1 MIISARKQPKKSMNS
16 IYLVNV
22 LFNLS
27 GNLYGLTLIV
37 GASIG
42 TALASK
48 SYVLIWHSI
57 HKKKKTWNQIF
68 KVTRSHA

>member
-1 MIISARKQPKKSMNS
+1 MIISARKQQKKCINS

-27 GNLYGLTLIV
+27 GNLYGVTLIV

-42 TALASK
+42 TALACK
-48 SYVLIWHSI
+48 S
-57 HKKKKTWNQIF
+57 
-68 KVTRSHA
+68 